1 MTANLR
7 ALIHMSGLR
16 LCTMA
21 QWEIRRLFQLIRHEV
36 FAVSPFLGSFLAPKC
51 VPLGY
56 CDEMGNRDGHCP
68 IRPHKDA
75 VLAAWADRA
84 AGARA
89 AGRSLPV
96 VDAIARRTGPV
107 MTIHLQFDRIAPG
120 TEIGPHRHGAET
132 LVYLAAGEIVF
143 EHGPRLD
150 RQTVVRAGDA
160 LYEAPAEYHL
170 VRNESSIDALAL
182 LATVEV
188 DPARPGDVLR
198 TWEAEG
204 EPVRRREEARVV
216 DGPGVR
222 MRVLVEPG
230 DFGTDAFSLG
240 EVAIE
245 PGAGTGWHR
254 HQRLEHVIVVLEG
267 RGTARMGSLE
277 ETLEPLRGVRVEMG
291 LPHAITNTGR
301 MLLRYYVCSTPAAD
315 PLTDR
320 EEVNPPT

>member
-1 MTANLR
+1 
-7 ALIHMSGLR
+7 
-16 LCTMA
+16 
-21 QWEIRRLFQLIRHEV
+21 
-36 FAVSPFLGSFLAPKC
+36 
-51 VPLGY
+51 
-56 CDEMGNRDGHCP
+56 
-68 IRPHKDA
+68 
-75 VLAAWADRA
+75 
-84 AGARA
+84 
-89 AGRSLPV
+89 
-96 VDAIARRTGPV
+96 
-107 MTIHLQFDRIAPG
+107 MTIRLQFDRIPPG
-120 TEIGPHRHGAET
+120 AEIGPHRHGAET
-132 LVYLAAGEIVF
+132 LVYLAAGQIVF

-150 RQTVVRAGDA
+150 RRTVVRAGDA

-188 DPARPGDVLR
+188 DPERPGDVLKP
-198 TWEAEG
+198 WETEG
-204 EPVRRREEARVV
+204 EPVRRREGERVV

-240 EVAIE
+240 EVEIE
-245 PGAGTGWHR
+245 PGGGTGWHR
-254 HQRLEHVIVVLEG
+254 HQRSEHVIVVLEG
-267 RGTARMGSLE
+267 RGTVRMGSLE

-320 EEVNPPT
+320 EEVDPPT